1 MSIVAAATA
10 PTASWTDAAVAAA
23 CLGVT
28 VPLVVRMV
36 RRGPLD
42 PSDRLPRTG
51 SVWPLVVA
59 LAWGLAASLIVQTA
73 YAQFR
78 GPALRA
84 ATQPS
89 TQAAPSPAS
98 QPQSRPTTLPGED
111 PTKPKPPVESRLT
124 FANLSP
130 SDAAFF
136 STVPHL
142 TAFVAMV
149 SFDVMVYGGS
159 LTGLG
164 LSLRQSRR
172 GLATGVTYA
181 VVFVPLVFGGMIVTE
196 FVYQAVGYDHPRE
209 HDLLRVLGESSQPW
223 VRVALAVGATV
234 VAPLAEELLFR
245 GHAQTILRRTM
256 GWLVRPMTGAP
267 EPAPAAPAWV
277 TWGAI
282 VLASLLFASVHE
294 RWSWPPIFLLS
305 LCLGWSY
312 ERTGNLWVPI
322 GVHAAFNTF
331 STLMFL
337 SGVGS
342 N

>member
-10 PTASWTDAAVAAA
+10 PTATWTDAAVAAA
-23 CLGVT
+23 CLGIT
-28 VPLVVRMV
+28 VPLLVRMV

-42 PSDRLPRTG
+42 PSDRLPRSG
-51 SVWPLVVA
+51 SAWPLVVA
-59 LAWGLAASLIVQTA
+59 LAWGLAASLIVQSA
-73 YAQFR
+73 YMQFR
-78 GPALRA
+78 GSALKA

-89 TQAAPSPAS
+89 TRPVQSPAS
-98 QPQSRPTTLPGED
+98 RPASGPSTVPVED
-111 PTKPKPPVESRLT
+111 PAKPKLPVESRLT
-124 FANLSP
+124 FGNLP
-130 SDAAFF
+130 PRDAAFF

-142 TAFVAMV
+142 TAFVAML
-149 SFDVMVYGGS
+149 SFDVMAYGGS

-172 GLATGVTYA
+172 GLAVGVTYA

-196 FVYQAVGYDHPRE
+196 FVYQALAYEHPRE
-209 HDLLRVLGESSQPW
+209 HDLLRLLGESAEPW
-223 VRVALAVGATV
+223 VRVVLAVGATV

-245 GHAQTILRRTM
+245 GHLQTILRRTLR
-256 GWLVRPMTGAP
+256 WLARSTNPS
-267 EPAPAAPAWV
+267 EPAQAWV
-277 TWGAI
+277 AWGAI

-312 ERTGNLWVPI
+312 ERTGNLWVPV

-337 SGVGS
+337 SGAGS

>member
-10 PTASWTDAAVAAA
+10 PTETWIDAAVAAA
-23 CLGVT
+23 CLGIT
-28 VPLVVRMV
+28 VPLLVRMV
-36 RRGPLD
+36 RRGPFEG
-42 PSDRLPRTG
+42 SDRLPRSG
-51 SVWPLVVA
+51 SAWPLVVA
-59 LAWGLAASLIVQTA
+59 LAWGLAASLIVQTG

-84 ATQPS
+84 ATQPA
-89 TQAAPSPAS
+89 TTPATAPV
-98 QPQSRPTTLPGED
+98 ED
-111 PTKPKPPVESRLT
+111 PAKPKPPVESRLT
-124 FANLSP
+124 FANLP
-130 SDAAFF
+130 PRDAAFF

-142 TAFVAMV
+142 TAFVAML
-149 SFDVMVYGGS
+149 SFDVMAYGGS

-172 GLATGVTYA
+172 GLAAGVTYA

-196 FVYQAVGYDHPRE
+196 FLYRAVGYEHPRE
-209 HDLLRVLGESSQPW
+209 HDLLRLLGESAEPW
-223 VRVALAVGATV
+223 VRMALTAGAVV

-245 GHAQTILRRTM
+245 GHLQTILRR
-256 GWLVRPMTGAP
+256 GLLWLVRPVTASTP
-267 EPAPAAPAWV
+267 SAPAAPAWA

-282 VLASLLFASVHE
+282 VVASLLFAGVHE
-294 RWSWPPIFLLS
+294 RWTWPPIFLLS

-312 ERTGNLWVPI
+312 ERTGNLWVPV

-337 SGVGS
+337 SGAGS

>member
-10 PTASWTDAAVAAA
+10 PTATWTDAAVAAA
-23 CLGVT
+23 CLGIT
-28 VPLVVRMV
+28 VPLLVRMV

-42 PSDRLPRTG
+42 PSDRLPRSG
-51 SVWPLVVA
+51 SAWPLVVA
-59 LAWGLAASLIVQTA
+59 LAWGLAASLIVQSA
-73 YAQFR
+73 YVQLR
-78 GPALRA
+78 GPALNA
-84 ATQPS
+84 GTQPS
-89 TQAAPSPAS
+89 TQPAPAS
-98 QPQSRPTTLPGED
+98 QPQSPPTTAPLD
-111 PTKPKPPVESRLT
+111 DTTKLKPPAESRLT
-124 FANLSP
+124 FANLP
-130 SDAAFF
+130 PRDAAFF

-142 TAFVAMV
+142 TAFVAML
-149 SFDVMVYGGS
+149 SFDLMAYGGS

-172 GLATGVTYA
+172 GLAVGVTYA

-196 FVYQAVGYDHPRE
+196 FVYQAVGYEHPRE
-209 HDLLRVLGESSQPW
+209 HDLLRLLGESAEPW
-223 VRVALAVGATV
+223 VRVVLTVGATV

-245 GHAQTILRRTM
+245 GHLQTILRRT
-256 GWLVRPMTGAP
+256 LRRLPRPTTTP
-267 EPAPAAPAWV
+267 SEPVPVAPAWV
-277 TWGAI
+277 AWGAI
-282 VLASLLFASVHE
+282 ILASLLFAGVHE

-312 ERTGNLWVPI
+312 ERTGNLWVPV

-337 SGVGS
+337 SGAGS